1 LKNIIVKSE
10 TQSQGG
16 LGLREDKIIS
26 ALIGPAG
33 LDEMKKIEYDIKLGG
48 MQNDQENNKN

>member
-1 LKNIIVKSE
+1 M
-10 TQSQGG
+10 
-16 LGLREDKIIS
+16 REDKIIS